1 MRRCIYNTSGVIMSQ
16 QDLILEVR
24 EVIQRYHGASANQ
37 IAKKLHLDIATVERV
52 LKLIKSH

>member
-1 MRRCIYNTSGVIMSQ
+1 MSQ